1 MKTSTGA
8 DKALEYFNEHT
19 LKRLL
24 DRRSEPEWMVQFREE
39 ALALFRMLPWPTT
52 NDEEWRR
59 THIDHIDFN
68 AFQLLD
74 EAVTATEPKAVA
86 DPRWAGQI
94 RFRGYQ
100 TVEASVNPEL
110 LQKGVLFTSLADALN
125 RQPELIREYFMTR
138 NVRPADGKF
147 EALHG
152 AFWTHGVVLYVP
164 PQVEIELPFL
174 AVFEE
179 PAQQN
184 VTMPHVLIVLDRGAR
199 ATLLTEAYST
209 GDGRSLRNAV
219 VNVFLGDNAD
229 IRFTELQNLNE
240 QTFNF
245 MNGWSEIQRDA
256 RFYSLLAN
264 FGSELTKNRFGGGIV
279 GAGASAELH
288 GVYFAHRHQHFD
300 QRTIQYHQAPAATSN
315 VLYKGVVK
323 DKAHTIYQGLIRVF
337 KHAQKTDAYQSNKN
351 LSLNDGARA
360 DSIPSLEIET
370 NDVRC
375 THGATVGKVSEEEI
389 FYLMSRGLSRLD
401 AKKLLVAGFLD
412 EVILQAPE
420 SVQTI
425 LHDWLEKK
433 LETLEN

>member
-1 MKTSTGA
+1 MKASTGA
-8 DKALEYFNEHT
+8 KTLEYYNESIWKQF
-19 LKRLL
+19 LE
-24 DRRSEPEWMVQFREE
+24 RRSEPEWMIRFRKE
-39 ALALFRMLPWPTT
+39 ALALYQMLPWPTT

-59 THIDHIDFN
+59 TAINPADFN
-68 AFQLLD
+68 GFALLEEPLSVPKPEPPA
-74 EAVTATEPKAVA
+74 EAHWSG
-86 DPRWAGQI
+86 RI
-94 RFRGYQ
+94 RFRGCQ
-100 TVEASVNPEL
+100 ALEVSLHPEL
-110 LQKGVLFTSLADALN
+110 ARQGVVFTTLSEAVLQH
-125 RQPELIREYFMTR
+125 PELVREHFMTR
-138 NVRPADGKF
+138 NVRPAEGKF

-152 AFWTHGVVLYVP
+152 AFWTHGVVLYLP
-164 PQVEIELPFL
+164 PFLEIEAPFL

-179 PAQQN
+179 RGRHTA
-184 VTMPHVLIVLDRGAR
+184 TMPHILVVLDKGAR
-199 ATLLTEAYST
+199 ATFLTEVFSAET
-209 GDGRSLRNAV
+209 GPAFRNAV
-219 VNVFLGDNAD
+219 VNVYLNDNAD
-229 IRFTELQNLNE
+229 LRFTELQNLNE
-240 QTFNF
+240 QTYNI
-245 MNGWSEIQRDA
+245 MNGWSEIRRDA

-264 FGSELTKNRFGGGIV
+264 LGSRLTKNRFGGGIM
-279 GAGASAELH
+279 GAGASANLH

-375 THGATVGKVSEEEI
+375 THGATVGKVSDEEI
-389 FYLMSRGLSRLD
+389 FYLMSRGLSRLE

-420 SVQTI
+420 AVQHI
-425 LHDWLEKK
+425 VHEWVEQK
-433 LETLEN
+433 LETLES